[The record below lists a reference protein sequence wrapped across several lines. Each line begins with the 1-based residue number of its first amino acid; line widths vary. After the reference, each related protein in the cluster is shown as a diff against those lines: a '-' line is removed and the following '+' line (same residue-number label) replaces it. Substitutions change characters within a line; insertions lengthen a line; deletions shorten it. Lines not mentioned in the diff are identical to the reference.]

1 MQFWR
6 HIRKSIHELVLPKS
20 NNKRHHMELL
30 NNARFYQRAHFD
42 NRLGHQRRASVQPRW
57 TPARGNIED
66 RTWAKATG

>member
-20 NNKRHHMELL
+20 NNKWHYMELL
-30 NNARFYQRAHFD
+30 NIARFYQRAHFD